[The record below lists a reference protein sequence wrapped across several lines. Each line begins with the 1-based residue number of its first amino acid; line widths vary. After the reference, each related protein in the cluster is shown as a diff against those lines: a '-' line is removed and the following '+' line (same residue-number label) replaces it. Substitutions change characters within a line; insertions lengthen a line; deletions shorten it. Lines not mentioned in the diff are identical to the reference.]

1 MTRYNDEQW
10 DMEGDFDDMLRDMA
24 VISYREGVDRVLE
37 YIVSIHRYEGLVKE
51 LHWAIREGII

>member
-24 VISYREGVDRVLE
+24 VMCYREGVDRVLT
-37 YIVSIHRYEGLVKE
+37 YIESIHRYDTLLAE
-51 LHWAIREGII
+51 LRWAIKEGII